1 MTRYESR
8 RLHRQQAVREAEPHI
23 AGQRDR
29 QTRDEFAE
37 SRKRAGWSPVL
48 VDQAVSAGPLAAVR
62 RAMDDPPREMPKPL
76 AQATKAL
83 GILDAGRC
91 VETVQPHYG
100 DDTLPLQ
107 RRTYASPRLRE
118 I

>member
-8 RLHRQQAVREAEPHI
+8 RLHRQLAVREASPQI

-29 QTRDEFAE
+29 QTRQEFAE

-48 VDQAVSAGPLAAVR
+48 VDQAVSAGPLAHIR
-62 RAMDDPPREMPKPL
+62 RLMDDPPREMPKPL
-76 AQATKAL
+76 EQATQAL
-83 GILDAGRC
+83 GILDAGRR
-91 VETVQPHYG
+91 VETVAPHYG
-100 DDTLPLQ
+100 EDTLPLQ
-107 RRTYASPRLRE
+107 RRTYAPFRLRE